1 MGKRM
6 KRFKVGSELIGVAL
20 LLMLSGI
27 ALLAQAEMSLTMDQW
42 RPPTPSINM
51 TLFNPPALRGEVL
64 IFISSSM
71 PKASLVQ
78 WFEEAKQLGAAIILT
93 GFINNSLL
101 ETEAY
106 FAPIFKEV
114 EESGIE
120 INPTLFDA
128 YHITAVPAVVV
139 TTGSLACNSIEPP
152 SFDRVMGNTSLSAA
166 LKIIA
171 EKGELGSIAKQ
182 KLAQLKGKS

>member
-1 MGKRM
+1 MMGKRM

-20 LLMLSGI
+20 LLMLSSI
-27 ALLAQAEMSLTMDQW
+27 ALLAQAEMPLTM
-42 RPPTPSINM
+42 PTPSINM

-78 WFEEAKQLGAAIILT
+78 WLKEAKQLGAAIILM
-93 GFINNSLL
+93 GFINNSLP

-106 FAPIFKEV
+106 FAPVFKEV

-120 INPTLFDA
+120 INPTLFNT

-139 TTGSLACNSIEPP
+139 TTGSLACNSIESP
-152 SFDRVMGNTSLSAA
+152 SFDLVMGNTSLSAA

-182 KLAQLKGKS
+182 KLAQLKGKL